1 MQEKI
6 SDCPNILARLTEE
19 RIGDKVVTNAPKV
32 SVIIPA
38 YNISAYIAETLD
50 SVFAQTFTDYEVIVV
65 NDGSTDS
72 ERLKAALAPFLK
84 RIVYA
89 EQANL
94 GASQARNA
102 AICLS
107 RGELLAFLDGDD
119 VWLPEF
125 LASQINFLEKNNL
138 EMVYCNALLFGEQF
152 FAGKTFMQDAPSR
165 GAVTTTSLISTECN
179 VITSGTIIKRD
190 LVVKYDMFDTDL
202 PRTQDFDLWFRLA
215 KYGARISYQPEV
227 LLKYRVRPHSLSG
240 TNVDRSE
247 RSIWSMEI
255 INEKYDLNPA
265 ERKAWEKQIARCRA
279 EFELEQGKLCLVRGD
294 FTKAK
299 AHLTEANKF
308 YRKPKLSVINFLMRF
323 SPRLTARLFKEM
335 RPSEFSFISPNNAEK
350 V

>member
-6 SDCPNILARLTEE
+6 SDCPNILARLTEK
-19 RIGDKVVTNAPKV
+19 RIGVEVAPAAPKV

-38 YNISAYIAETLD
+38 YNIAAYMAETLD

-65 NDGSTDS
+65 NDGSTDTD
-72 ERLKAALAPFLK
+72 ELKAALAPFSE

-89 EQANL
+89 AQANL

-125 LASQINFLEKNNL
+125 LDSQINFLEKNNL
-138 EMVYCNALLFGEQF
+138 EMVYCDALLFGEQL
-152 FAGKTFMQDAPSR
+152 FAGRTFMQDAPSS
-165 GAVTTTSLISTECN
+165 GAVTTTSLINIRCN

-190 LVVKYDMFDTDL
+190 LMVKFDMFDTDL

-215 KYGARISYQPEV
+215 KHGARIGYQREV

-247 RSIWSMEI
+247 RSVWSMEI
-255 INEKYDLNPA
+255 IHEKYNLDAA
-265 ERKAWEKQIARCRA
+265 EQKVWEKQIALCRA
-279 EFELEQGKLCLVRGD
+279 ELELEKGKLCLVQGD
-294 FTKAK
+294 FAGAK
-299 AHLTEANKF
+299 THLAEANKF
-308 YRKPKLSVINFLMRF
+308 YRKGKLSLINFMMRF
-323 SPRLTARLFKEM
+323 SPRLTARLFKRM
-335 RPSEFSFISPNNAEK
+335 RPSEFSFIAPNDAE
-350 V
+350 